1 VHRSALGVLASI
13 VAVVLAGCGGQTGG
27 ERVVVS
33 AAASLKPAFERYG
46 ATLDER
52 PAFSFGGSD
61 ELAAQIRAG
70 IKPDVY
76 AAANLSLPAALHR
89 DGLVEKPKPFAAN
102 RIVIATPADQKAIR
116 SIDDLTRAGMALAVG
131 SASVPIGAYTR
142 KVLDRLGPAT
152 ARRLFAN
159 IRSSEPDVAGI
170 VGKLTQG
177 AVDAGFVYVTDVKA
191 VGRCLRAI
199 ELPARLRP
207 RVAYGVATVVGARH
221 PEAARRFIGG
231 LLGGVGQRALLESG
245 FQPP

>member
-1 VHRSALGVLASI
+1 VHWTATGFLASI
-13 VAVVLAGCGGQTGG
+13 AAVMLAGCGGQAGG

-33 AAASLKPAFERYG
+33 AAASLKPAFERYS

-89 DGLVEKPKPFAAN
+89 DGLVDKPKPFAAN
-102 RIVIATPADQKAIR
+102 RLVIATPVRQKHIR
-116 SIDDLTRAGMALAVG
+116 SIHDLIRPGVALAVG
-131 SASVPIGAYTR
+131 SASAPIGTYTR
-142 KVLDRLGPAT
+142 KALDRLGPT
-152 ARRLFAN
+152 IARRLLAN
-159 IRSSEPDVAGI
+159 VRSSEPDVAGI
-170 VGKLTQG
+170 VGKLTQD
-177 AVDAGFVYVTDVKA
+177 AVDAGFVYATDVKA
-191 VGRCLRAI
+191 AGGRLRAI

-207 RVAYGVATVVGARH
+207 RVAYGVAKVVGARH

-231 LLGGVGQRALLESG
+231 LLGSAGRRALLESG
-245 FQPP
+245 FQPR